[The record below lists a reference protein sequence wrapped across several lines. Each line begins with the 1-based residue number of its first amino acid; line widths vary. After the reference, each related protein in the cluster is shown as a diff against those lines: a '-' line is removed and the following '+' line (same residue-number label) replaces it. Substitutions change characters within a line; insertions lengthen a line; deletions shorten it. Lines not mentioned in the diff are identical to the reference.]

1 MNNTTSV
8 IIKYSLE
15 ELFWTS
21 WDQHQIIMFSA
32 PCGYGKTTTANGL
45 LSKHKV
51 CQFNVLDAEFPTKN
65 IPENCNVVMID
76 DLQYLLDSH
85 QQKLLC
91 DLIRSRTDLHFVLL
105 GRGRVPGWLMP
116 FQLVGAMIV
125 IESPGLSFDRGT
137 THRMLES
144 YDKKEDLYIAT
155 ASQMF
160 NVPIKEIDK
169 KDPLRQKGKL
179 TDLSCGYGGSV
190 GALTAMGALDMGFS
204 EEELKPLVNTW
215 RAANPRIVS
224 FWWAVDRAAMKAVK
238 ERTTIETQGIRFSYR
253 SGMLFIKLPSGREL
267 AYVKP
272 KIGRASCRE
281 RV

>member
-76 DLQYLLDSH
+76 DLQYLLDSY

-137 THRMLES
+137 TQRMLES
-144 YDKKEDLYIAT
+144 YD
-155 ASQMF
+155 
-160 NVPIKEIDK
+160 IKLSNKQIDK
-169 KDPLRQKGKL
+169 IFRDTKGYPIAVNIVCHKLKNGGDYNEDVFKRSQYNLFFYFEEAIYLRL
-179 TDLSCGYGGSV
+179 E
-190 GALTAMGALDMGFS
+190 A
-204 EEELKPLVNTW
+204 P
-215 RAANPRIVS
+215 
-224 FWWAVDRAAMKAVK
+224 
-238 ERTTIETQGIRFSYR
+238 IRFFLLSIAPFE
-253 SGMLFIKLPSGREL
+253 SFSLEL
-267 AYVKP
+267 A
-272 KIGRASCRE
+272 
-281 RV
+281 